1 MREKLARLG
10 LAALLIVPAG
20 TAIACDKEDQKDVE
34 EVGNDIE
41 KNIDEADKDGKDDK

>member
-10 LAALLIVPAG
+10 LVALLVVPAG
-20 TAIACDKEDQKDVE
+20 FAVACDKEDEKDVE

-41 KNIDEADKDGKDDK
+41 KNVDEADSDGKDD